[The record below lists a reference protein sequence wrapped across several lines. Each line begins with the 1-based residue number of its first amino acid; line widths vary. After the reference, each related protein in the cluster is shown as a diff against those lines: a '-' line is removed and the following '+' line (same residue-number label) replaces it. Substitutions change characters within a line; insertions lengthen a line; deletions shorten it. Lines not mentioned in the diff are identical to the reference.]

1 MLIAVFVPTAFMAG
15 ISGQFYK
22 QFALTIAVSTVIA
35 SGAQPSRPVY
45 AEQVAPVAIAQP
57 AGGAVATQK
66 ATDAARLTVEDM
78 AKLADGLTASVAQFK
93 LA

>member
-1 MLIAVFVPTAFMAG
+1 MVWANSADRWAMPEISLNTSPVRSAEADPASTAW
-15 ISGQFYK
+15 
-22 QFALTIAVSTVIA
+22 VSC
-35 SGAQPSRPVY
+35 SM
-45 AEQVAPVAIAQP
+45 
-57 AGGAVATQK
+57 ATQK